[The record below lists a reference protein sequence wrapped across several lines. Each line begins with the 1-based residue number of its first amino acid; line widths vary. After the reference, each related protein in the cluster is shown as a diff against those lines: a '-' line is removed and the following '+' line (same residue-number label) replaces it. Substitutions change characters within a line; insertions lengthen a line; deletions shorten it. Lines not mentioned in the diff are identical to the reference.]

1 MTRLIKYLLCIVAI
15 YFCQLTLLAQQNK
28 IDSLLTLLKT
38 DKDDTNKVIHFNY
51 LASKYRSIGELDKT
65 LQYGSSGLE
74 LSKKINYDKGTSDS
88 YSTIGIVYQNK
99 GNYEKA
105 LENYIFSLRIKEK
118 IGDKKGL
125 SGVYNNIGSLYKD
138 RKNYDKALE
147 NYFNSIKIKTELG
160 DIKGLAGT
168 YNNTGLV
175 FWAQKNYDKALDFFF
190 KSIKIIEEFNLKS
203 IHANVLGNIG
213 IIYEEKAD
221 LVQKTDIRKYEGYRK
236 KAFEYYFKALKIS
249 DEIGDVFQSAIN
261 LGNIGSLY
269 ANQNNY
275 NEAEKYL
282 VKALKMAE
290 EIGALDL
297 QKEQLGNLSELYFGI
312 GEYKTAYKY
321 HKQYSDVNDSLFNE
335 ESGNQIAEMAAKY
348 ETDKKEQQ
356 IKLIK
361 SEQEK
366 ERTITDAA
374 KKRQL
379 IILFCV
385 VGVLVLVFIFAG
397 FITRTLRITRKQK
410 SLIEKQK
417 VMVEHQKMLV
427 EVHHKEITDS
437 INYAERIQRSFLAT
451 KELLDENLTS
461 TGSANRDYFVLF
473 KPKDVVSGDFY
484 WATSTGPA
492 SNRKFILV
500 TADSTGHGVPGAIMS
515 LLNITS
521 LESAIKDGFTEPSDI
536 LNATRKTIIER
547 LKKDGS
553 ADGGKDG
560 MDASLICFDFI
571 NYKLVYSAANNPV
584 WIVRK
589 KELIEL
595 KPDKMPIG
603 KNDKDTVPFTQHEFD
618 LQKDD
623 MVYALTDGLPD
634 QFGGPKGKKFLYK
647 QLKELLISISS
658 KQLEVQNQIIAD
670 ALNNWKGNLEQ
681 VDDVCVIGVRI

>member
-1 MTRLIKYLLCIVAI
+1 MTRLIKYFLCIVAI

-38 DKDDTNKVIHFNY
+38 DKEDTNKVIHFNY
-51 LASKYRSIGELDKT
+51 LAGKYRSIGEFDKS
-65 LQYGSSGLE
+65 LQYGSSALD
-74 LSKKINYDKGTSDS
+74 LSKKINYEKGISDS
-88 YSTIGIVYQNK
+88 YNTIGIVYQNQ

-125 SGVYNNIGSLYKD
+125 SGIYNNVGNLYKD
-138 RKNYDKALE
+138 RKDYDKALE
-147 NYFNSIKIKTELG
+147 NYFTSIKLKNELG

-175 FWAQKNYDKALDFFF
+175 YWGQKNYDKALDYFL
-190 KSIKIIEEFNLKS
+190 KSVKIIEEFNIKS
-203 IHANVLGNIG
+203 IYSSVLGNIG
-213 IIYEEKAD
+213 IIYEEKAE
-221 LVQKTDIRKYEGYRK
+221 LVQKTDIRKHEEFRK
-236 KAFEYYFKALKIS
+236 KAFEFYFKALKIS
-249 DEIGDVFQSAIN
+249 DEIGDVGQSVIN

-275 NEAEKYL
+275 SEAEKYL

-297 QKEQLGNLSELYFGI
+297 QKEQLANLSDVYFGL
-312 GEYKTAYKY
+312 GEYKTAYIY
-321 HKQYSDVNDSLFNE
+321 HRQYSAVNDSLFNE
-335 ESGNQIAEMAAKY
+335 ESSNQIAEMSAKY

-356 IKLIK
+356 IKLIQ

-366 ERTITDAA
+366 ERSITDAA

-379 IILFCV
+379 IILISV
-385 VGVLVLVFIFAG
+385 SGLLVLVFIFAG

-417 VMVEHQKMLV
+417 LMVEHQKQLV
-427 EVHHKEITDS
+427 EEHHKEITDS

-451 KELLDENLTS
+451 KELLDENL
-461 TGSANRDYFVLF
+461 NDYFVLF

-484 WATSTGPA
+484 WATSTCSA
-492 SNRKFILV
+492 TNKKFILV

-553 ADGGKDG
+553 PEGGKDG

-589 KELIEL
+589 NELIEL

-603 KNDKDTVPFTQHEFD
+603 KSDRDAVPFTQHKFD

-658 KQLEVQNQIIAD
+658 KQLEVQNQIITD
-670 ALNNWKGNLEQ
+670 ALINWKGNLEQ
-681 VDDVCVIGVRI
+681 VDDVCIIGVRI